1 MSEARMPGHLLA
13 VDPGSDKCGI
23 AVVDAAEG
31 AAGGVANGAVVGGNQ
46 RTILKEV
53 IPAGEALSRVQ
64 SLVEKYPIRTIVV
77 GDRTGGKAFA
87 RELEHAGFIAGDCPV
102 VLVDEHLSSQE
113 GRRRYLKDHPGRGLA
128 RLLPDS
134 LRVPAE
140 PFDDYV
146 AEILAERY
154 LHGSASSKTAPPKLP

>member
-1 MSEARMPGHLLA
+1 MQGYLLA

-23 AVVDAAEG
+23 AVLNP
-31 AAGGVANGAVVGGNQ
+31 VAGAVVDAVAGAGTGGEQ

-53 IPAGEALSRVQ
+53 VPAGEALIRVKA
-64 SLVEKYPIRTIVV
+64 LVEKYPIKIVVV
-77 GDRTGGKAFA
+77 GDRTGGKAFV
-87 RELEHAGFIAGDCPV
+87 RELEQAGVIAGDRRV
-102 VLVDEHLSSQE
+102 ALVDEHLSSQE

-134 LRVPAE
+134 LRAPAE
-140 PFDDYV
+140 FFDDYV

-154 LHGSASSKTAPPKLP
+154 LQGLSHPAKTAPPKPS

>member
-1 MSEARMPGHLLA
+1 MQGYLLA

-23 AVVDAAEG
+23 AVLNPVTSAVVDAV
-31 AAGGVANGAVVGGNQ
+31 AGGEL

-53 IPAGEALSRVQ
+53 VPASEALSRVKA
-64 SLVEKYPIRTIVV
+64 LVEKYPIKIVVV
-77 GDRTGGKAFA
+77 GDRTGGKAFVK
-87 RELEHAGFIAGDCPV
+87 ELEHAGVIAGDRRV
-102 VLVDEHLSSQE
+102 ALVDEHLSSQE
-113 GRRRYLKDHPGRGLA
+113 GRRRYLKDHPGRGLS

-154 LHGSASSKTAPPKLP
+154 LHGSIKNPHSTREPRPL